1 MEGKWTSEEVAQLI
15 HARKILKSKGLARDV
30 DIKSICEAAGISRKT
45 AYKWAEKQQVGDEG
59 LQEDLQQQLGELRA
73 EHEELKRRYEELRF
87 ENEGR
92 KLAWKLHGVDEFL
105 ARKKNTTKGSKK
117 RKR

>member
-1 MEGKWTSEEVAQLI
+1 MEGDWTSEEVAQLI

-45 AYKWAEKQQVGDEG
+45 AYKWAEKLQVG
-59 LQEDLQQQLGELRA
+59 DLQQQLGELRA
-73 EHEELKRRYEELRF
+73 EHEELKRRYEDLRF

-92 KLAWKLHGVDEFL
+92 KLAWKLHGVDEFV
-105 ARKKNTTKGSKK
+105 ARKKNTTKGSRQ